1 MNLMR
6 LFKSDEQQDQFVS
19 TLVDPFKKDSIEDI
33 SLWIRRGFL
42 SHTKNQMFYTATV
55 RFQRGPT
62 KGEHAIEAP
71 DFVSLV
77 KSVESFVKSLES

>member
-19 TLVDPFKKDSIEDI
+19 TLVDPFNKKSIERI
-33 SLWIRRGFL
+33 FL
-42 SHTKNQMFYTATV
+42 VVNRTWDKMSIQYYATV
-55 RFQRGPT
+55 YFENGPT
-62 KGEHAIEAP
+62 KGEHKIEAP
-71 DFVSLV
+71 DFSSLV